1 MFRRFSIGKR
11 IYFLLFVMI
20 VFVAGVILAFLSN
33 SLRVAEL
40 GVSEVQEVMIKD
52 HKDRLYVATHSMALA
67 VGEAVRGAA
76 TPEEQVEIIRRLVD
90 PIRFEEDKSGYY
102 FVYRGTINVALPIK
116 KEAQGKDLSQT
127 KDVNGVYFVR
137 ELDRLAK
144 AGGGYL
150 TWVFPKPGQGD
161 QPKLGYA
168 EMIPGT
174 DMWIG
179 TGVYIDNVDSQKA
192 VIANDLQGETKSFTY
207 VLLTALAIIFL
218 VAVLPLCLL
227 IIRSIVQPLRQTT
240 DAANEMAT
248 GNLDVTLDARG
259 HDETA
264 MLQSALV
271 TMVRRLKENI
281 QDLRLQEEQAR
292 LLTQEAEKAAQEARD
307 AGTRA
312 EKARHEGLCHATE
325 RLEGAINAISQASE
339 RIDRLAGTTHEATV
353 TQRMRIGETATAIEE
368 MNATVL
374 EVARNASQAASDADA
389 SRGKASEGE
398 QEMAHSLK
406 AMEALKVRTETL
418 KDNMHGL
425 GRRAEAVGQVMNVIT
440 DIADQTN
447 LLALNAAIEAA
458 RAGEAGRGFA
468 VVADEVRKLA
478 EKTMA
483 ATKEVGATIQA
494 IQQETRRNMTDMDEA
509 ASAILSMAEMSTNS
523 GKSLSE
529 IVQLIDRAAGQVQA
543 IAAAT
548 QQQSAASEEINKSI
562 EEVNSLA
569 DATAGGME
577 EAASA
582 IQELTRQTRELM
594 ALLDDLKRE
603 NATCSL

>member
-11 IYFLLFVMI
+11 IYFLLFLMM
-20 VFVAGVILAFLSN
+20 VFVGGVVLAFLGN
-33 SLRVAEL
+33 AMRIAER
-40 GVSEVQEVMIKD
+40 GVTEVQDVMLRG
-52 HKDRLYVATHSMALA
+52 HKDRLQVATHSMAVSL
-67 VGEAVRGAA
+67 GEAVRGA
-76 TPEEQVEIIRRLVD
+76 TPEQQVEIIRRLVD

-102 FVYRGTINVALPIK
+102 FVYRGTINVALPIR
-116 KEAQGKDLSQT
+116 KESQDKDLGQA

-144 AGGGYL
+144 GGGGYL
-150 TWVFPKPGQGD
+150 IWVFPKPGQGD

-192 VIANDLQGETKSFTY
+192 AIEKDLKGETKSFTF
-207 VLLTALAIIFL
+207 LLLIAFGAIFL
-218 VAVLPLCLL
+218 VAVLPLCLF
-227 IIRSIVQPLRQTT
+227 IIRSIVRPLRRTT
-240 DAANEMAT
+240 DAANEMAG
-248 GNLDVTLDARG
+248 GNLDVTLDAQGR
-259 HDETA
+259 DEIAT
-264 MLQSALV
+264 LQTALV
-271 TMVRRLKENI
+271 SMARRLKENI
-281 QDLRLQEEQAR
+281 QDLQLQEEHSR
-292 LLTQEAEKAAQEARD
+292 LMTREAEKAAAEARE
-307 AGTRA
+307 AGKRA
-312 EKARHEGLCHATE
+312 ERARSEGLCHATE

-339 RIDRLAGTTHEATV
+339 RIDRLAGSTHEATV

-374 EVARNASQAASDADA
+374 EVARNASQASADAEA
-389 SRGKASEGE
+389 SRGKASQGE
-398 QEMAHSLK
+398 QEMAQSLK
-406 AMEALKVRTETL
+406 AVEALKTRTETL
-418 KDNMHGL
+418 KTNMHGL

-494 IQQETRRNMTDMDEA
+494 IQQETRRNMADMDEA
-509 ASAILSMAEMSTNS
+509 ASAILSVAEMSSNS
-523 GKSLSE
+523 GRSLSQ
-529 IVQLIDRAAGQVQA
+529 IVQLIDAAAGQVQA

-548 QQQSAASEEINKSI
+548 QQQSAASEEINRSI

-577 EAASA
+577 EAAGA